1 MAKTYLD
8 ILNAGLLD
16 ANEVQLTATTFLSTR
31 GIQAF
36 AKEAVNRA
44 LMDIA
49 NESSEWEWL
58 KNDTVAARTSV
69 ATIDDSQ
76 WYQFGVTAP
85 HKVDF
90 DTFYLTQASPE
101 LNQRLTRIT
110 YQEWDNIYRN
120 LDEPTDAK
128 GIPLYVIELDEKNQ
142 FGLSPIPDGV
152 YTVSFN
158 SWNYATLLSASTDPI
173 PFPDQYYNVLVSKL
187 RYYLWDFKDDQ
198 NKASRADKD
207 YRYALNRMR
216 ENQTTPEPVR
226 MRII

>member
-1 MAKTYLD
+1 MSKTYLQ
-8 ILNAGLLD
+8 ILNAALLD
-16 ANEVQLTATTFLSTR
+16 ANEVQLTDTTFLNAR

-58 KNDTVAARTSV
+58 KADTAASKT
-69 ATIDDSQ
+69 TISTVDDTQ
-76 WYQFGVTAP
+76 WYQFAAP
-85 HKVDF
+85 VPLKVDF
-90 DTFYLTQASPE
+90 DTFYIQDADPE
-101 LNQRLTRIT
+101 WNQRLTRIT
-110 YQEWDNIYRN
+110 YQEWDSLYRDS
-120 LDEPTDAK
+120 DEPTDAK
-128 GIPLYVIELDEKNQ
+128 GQPRYIIELDEKDQ
-142 FGLSPIPDGV
+142 FGLSPIPDDV

-158 SWNYATLLSASTDPI
+158 SWNYATLLVNSTDPI
-173 PFPDQYYNVLVSKL
+173 PFPDQYYNVLVSKV

-198 NKASRADKD
+198 PKASRAGKD

-226 MRII
+226 MRFV

>member
-8 ILNAGLLD
+8 ILNAALLD
-16 ANEVQLTATTFLSTR
+16 ANEVQLTSTTFLSAR

-58 KNDTVAARTSV
+58 KGDTAASTTEV
-69 ATIDDSQ
+69 TTVEDDQ
-76 WYQFGVTAP
+76 WYQFAATAP
-85 HKVDF
+85 LKVDF
-90 DTFYLTQASPE
+90 DTFYLKNSDD
-101 LNQRLTRIT
+101 LNQRLSRVT
-110 YQEWDNIYRN
+110 YQEWDNLYRN

-158 SWNYATLLSASTDPI
+158 SWDYATLLVNAADPI
-173 PFPDQYYNVLVSKL
+173 PFSDQYYNVLVSKV

-198 NKASRADKD
+198 NKASRAGKD

-216 ENQTTPEPVR
+216 DNNTTPEPTR
-226 MRII
+226 MRYM